1 MSKFIVEG
9 THLSK
14 FNFEEETTREGTF
27 SIQYEGTEPLFGRTG
42 LAPFW
47 IADMDIKTPQAITEA
62 MKQRLDNGI
71 FGYTIWK
78 NSKFYGPVKQ
88 WWSSRFNVD
97 LTDDMITYAPSV
109 LYTVSEAIRLNS
121 EKGDGVILNM
131 PTYNAFL
138 KVLKG
143 NDRKVVPAPL
153 IEEDDEYSFDFEHF
167 EALCREPENK
177 VFVHCN
183 PHNPTGRVWTREELQ
198 KMKDIC
204 LENEVFFVSD
214 EIHMDFVR
222 PKEKFVSMVE
232 LMEEGDPII
241 VTTGL
246 GKTFNLASLPHSYFI
261 TKNVALKA
269 KIVREFD
276 HRYNVGTAN
285 SLVLSAIEAA
295 YMECG
300 EWVDELND
308 HLEGNFDYI
317 SDYIDTHLSSYLS
330 FKKPDSTYLAWIS
343 FEKCGIPDEVMHKAL
358 VDMGEIAVSPGH
370 IYDVAENGRFR
381 MNVASSRQ
389 RIEMG
394 MKRIHKTIDG
404 LKKDG
409 KI

>member
-1 MSKFIVEG
+1 MSKFD
-9 THLSK
+9 
-14 FNFEEETTREGTF
+14 FEEETTREGTF

-62 MKQRLDNGI
+62 MKDRLDNGI

-88 WWSSRFNVD
+88 WWKSRFDVD

-109 LYTVSEAIRLNS
+109 LYTVSEAIRLHS
-121 EKGDGVILNM
+121 EKGDGVILTM

-153 IEEDDEYSFDFEHF
+153 IEEDNEYSFDFEHF
-167 EALCREPENK
+167 EALCSEPDNK

-183 PHNPTGRVWTREELQ
+183 PHNPTGKVWTRDELQ

-204 LENEVFFVSD
+204 LKHDVFLVSD

-222 PKEKFVSMVE
+222 PKEAFVSMAE
-232 LMEEGDPII
+232 LMEAGDPVL

-261 TKNVALKA
+261 TRNEALKE
-269 KIVREFD
+269 KIVREFNN
-276 HRYNVGTAN
+276 RYHVGTAN

-300 EWVDELND
+300 DWVDELND

-317 SDYIDTHLSSYLS
+317 AGYIEAHLSDHLS

-343 FEKCGIPDEVMHKAL
+343 FEKSGIPDAEMHKAL
-358 VDMGEIAVSPGH
+358 VDIGEIAVSPGH
-370 IYDVAENGRFR
+370 IYDVDTNGRFR
-381 MNVASSRQ
+381 MNVASSRK
-389 RIEMG
+389 RIEEAMQ
-394 MKRIHKTIDG
+394 RIHKTVDG
-404 LKKDG
+404 LKQEG